1 MRKNAIAYDQLYALL
16 RPAVWHKTVWEVA
29 TGTGQVAKHL
39 LCSADHI
46 EATDASAAMIAQ
58 AKRGDF
64 SSKLY
69 FSVQDMFHLPYAD
82 QSFDVVIVSNAL
94 HIVPH
99 PEKALIEFRRV
110 LKNDGTL
117 IAPTFTH
124 AENSPW
130 GNLQALALKIAGFP
144 LHSRWTSAAYL
155 TFLQQN
161 GWTVCK
167 SVVLQNSIPLT
178 YAECKKVERRLTMSF
193 FENTRD
199 PKGFGGRL
207 MVTMM
212 NLAHTPVALWGL
224 HFLHLAPDAKVL
236 DCGCGGGANIKRL
249 LKRCPRGIVKG
260 VDSSAVSVE
269 KSRRLNAEAIQR
281 DRCVIWQGSVQRII
295 FASDW
300 FDAVTAFETVYF
312 WPDLAKCFRE
322 VWRVLKPGGTFL
334 ICNEVNGDTDK
345 DKKWTEIIDGMTI
358 YKDTEL
364 KAYLEQAGFCDIAVH
379 KSKTGWLCLTA
390 VKRSDCGCGRQENEG
405 L

>member
-1 MRKNAIAYDQLYALL
+1 MSDLAATNCGCGGGCGGSNNGGCNSCNIIIWIILL
-16 RPAVWHKTVWEVA
+16 SCLCGNGN
-29 TGTGQVAKHL
+29 GTSLSNVFG
-39 LCSADHI
+39 CGN
-46 EATDASAAMIAQ
+46 
-58 AKRGDF
+58 GD
-64 SSKLY
+64 
-69 FSVQDMFHLPYAD
+69 
-82 QSFDVVIVSNAL
+82 
-94 HIVPH
+94 
-99 PEKALIEFRRV
+99 
-110 LKNDGTL
+110 
-117 IAPTFTH
+117 
-124 AENSPW
+124 
-130 GNLQALALKIAGFP
+130 
-144 LHSRWTSAAYL
+144 
-155 TFLQQN
+155 
-161 GWTVCK
+161 
-167 SVVLQNSIPLT
+167 
-178 YAECKKVERRLTMSF
+178 
-193 FENTRD
+193 
-199 PKGFGGRL
+199 
-207 MVTMM
+207 
-212 NLAHTPVALWGL
+212 
-224 HFLHLAPDAKVL
+224 

-260 VDSSAVSVE
+260 VDYSAVSVE